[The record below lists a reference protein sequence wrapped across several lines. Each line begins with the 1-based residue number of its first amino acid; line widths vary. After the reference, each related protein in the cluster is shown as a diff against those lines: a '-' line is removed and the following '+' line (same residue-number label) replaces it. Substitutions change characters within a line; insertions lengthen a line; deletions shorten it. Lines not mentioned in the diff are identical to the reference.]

1 MSDHSAGR
9 PRVPRR
15 QLRGPDRRV
24 PAGARRIDVW
34 WLWAALVAAGAAA
47 TPVVVA
53 ALLLVPGS
61 AAAQSAEG
69 EVGPPIGS
77 SAPAATLED
86 LDGHTVQLLDY
97 VKKGEPALIEFWA
110 TWCENC
116 AALQPQMDR
125 IERMYGKRMSVVG
138 VAVAV
143 AQTVRRVKRHVTE
156 HDPGYPYLWD
166 GNGAAVR
173 AYNAPTTSVVVILG
187 ADGKVAYTG
196 VGPDQDLVNAVKKV
210 LGAD

>member
-1 MSDHSAGR
+1 MA
-9 PRVPRR
+9 
-15 QLRGPDRRV
+15 
-24 PAGARRIDVW
+24 
-34 WLWAALVAAGAAA
+34 
-47 TPVVVA
+47 VA
-53 ALLLVPGS
+53 ALLLVPTA

-77 SAPAATLED
+77 PAPAATLED
-86 LDGHTVQLLDY
+86 LDGHPVQLLDY

-116 AALQPQMDR
+116 KALQPQMDR
-125 IERMYGKRMSVVG
+125 IEKTYGKRLNVVG

-143 AQTVRRVKRHVTE
+143 AQTLRRVKRHVAR

-166 GNGAAVR
+166 GNGSAVR
-173 AYNAPTTSVVVILG
+173 AYNAPTTSVVVIVG

-196 VGPDQDLVNAVKKV
+196 VGPKQDLVGAVKKV
-210 LGAD
+210 LAAD